1 MVCLNSNLWAL
12 TTGACADLANFG
24 CISTGVLIHIGYAV
38 ISVWVDGR
46 PGHQGTG
53 QYKVNIF
60 RDLISYKVCK
70 RRKDLNSTEVTFK
83 NLIPDINSRIA
94 GQERTSK

>member
-1 MVCLNSNLWAL
+1 MVCLNCNLWAPL

-46 PGHQGTG
+46 G
-53 QYKVNIF
+53 NI
-60 RDLISYKVCK
+60 R
-70 RRKDLNSTEVTFK
+70 STFTE
-83 NLIPDINSRIA
+83 I
-94 GQERTSK
+94 

>member
-1 MVCLNSNLWAL
+1 MVCLNCNLWAPL

-46 PGHQGTG
+46 WEMGDLGTKGPG
-53 QYKVNIF
+53 NIRSTY
-60 RDLISYKVCK
+60 RDLIIV
-70 RRKDLNSTEVTFK
+70 
-83 NLIPDINSRIA
+83 
-94 GQERTSK
+94 